1 MSFNLLYG
9 IFKEIEKLIEFIPVE
24 ITTDGLGKLQE
35 NTDVN
40 TQFYFEDTDRIAVRL
55 GVLEIGK
62 KLLTSDK

>member
-24 ITTDGLGKLQE
+24 ITTDGFGKLQE